1 MIKVFKHNYLDE
13 LNQIMTIFPRKTVTI
28 KLDDLEHITQKE
40 NIIFWYVDNYF
51 SVQEKKFLIILK
63 VKFFS

>member
-1 MIKVFKHNYLDE
+1 MVKVFKHNYLNE
-13 LNQIMTIFPRKTVTI
+13 LKQIMTIFPRKTVTI

>member
-1 MIKVFKHNYLDE
+1 MVKVFKHNYLDE
-13 LNQIMTIFPRKTVTI
+13 LKQIMTIFPRKTVTI

>member
-1 MIKVFKHNYLDE
+1 MVKVFKHNYLDE
-13 LNQIMTIFPRKTVTI
+13 LKQIMTIFPRKTVTI

-40 NIIFWYVDNYF
+40 SIIFWYVDNYF
-51 SVQEKKFLIILK
+51 SVQEKKFLMILK

>member
-1 MIKVFKHNYLDE
+1 MVKVFKHNYLDE
-13 LNQIMTIFPRKTVTI
+13 LKQIMTIFPRKTVTI

-40 NIIFWYVDNYF
+40 SIIFWYVDNYF